1 MLLFHVEHF
10 EAVSKAVVDI
20 MHIDRDQTQNG
31 ETAAEVGVEH
41 ERTG

>member
-1 MLLFHVEHF
+1 LFHVEHF

-20 MHIDRDQTQNG
+20 MHIDRDQTKNG

>member
-1 MLLFHVEHF
+1 MLLFHVEHL
-10 EAVSKAVVDI
+10 ERVSKAVVDT

-41 ERTG
+41 EQ